1 MLELLHTTEEE
12 FKNKG
17 ATTTQMENVFKA
29 FNITARL
36 FDFNGKLIYSFDP
49 PDYHKHTKGF
59 FGLIKNNHVYT
70 INRDLKSIKKTMNA
84 KNKPSHC
91 DANNNT
97 TREDFKLKISSNYY
111 ISDREE
117 PPECHMIETA
127 NDLLKYTEKPEYT
140 LVHKDNDLVKL
151 FHELKMAGYEPFIKY
166 QAGTMTEL
174 KVNWKIKGT
183 TQSLGANTRATK
195 QEITYTIKLQNL
207 STHSIDEDVSV
218 ENEKLFNDMNREM
231 FNFNKKIFNDAHKSY
246 YSQTD
251 IDILDECRTIVPTG
265 YFKNNSTN
273 ETVEID
279 RTKAFTKAF
288 SKITHIPVF
297 TEFDI
302 WKPYQNEELQ
312 GLNLY
317 LVEASTGNIFFNKK
331 FNLVYGMFLKR
342 LEEKTFKIH
351 YHKQPSHIHEVD
363 YENIVSELWN
373 TKISDKP
380 KQDAKIKKTIANVNF
395 GLLEKSTNKK
405 QKSIS
410 FNSLEEAL
418 YYRNIYEGRVFVIE
432 EGTLEDDE
440 EGTLFTKYTDKYYI
454 LNVSKFRTLT
464 NGFRYIKELL
474 LQNHNYD
481 MYDTYNTLTKNNIEI
496 FSVKSDAFVINKN
509 HLTKAKK
516 LITFNNQVGGW
527 RAETD
532 KEINFPTEPY
542 KYRLNIKHD
551 IPIYTN
557 NRLNIADEWN
567 TEAICHQIIENN
579 PCMVRAKY
587 AGSGKS
593 YICEHFQKLNYN
605 VLFVVPNNRQIQE
618 IKCEAVT
625 LNRFFSI
632 PVHKGDELPYYDH
645 SEYNVI
651 VFDEVYMANAYIL
664 NKIREFTIR
673 YKNQKIIIGTGDT
686 KQLPPINDLSNT
698 QPYDTYADNC
708 INIIF
713 NNDIFLEICKR
724 VGEKDRETMNSLY
737 NDFWLNKLPIETI
750 AHKYFQFTNSTLTSP
765 NNIAYTNARCDA
777 VAKDVRQK
785 LGKTSKYEV
794 GEILICRKYLQKEG
808 MKFNVNI
815 RYKILHHIDDKY
827 VIQDIKEKTKYLVE
841 EKILNNHF
849 RYGYCATCHSCQ
861 RASIGDRITIH
872 EWNNSKLVT
881 RQ

>member
-1 MLELLHTTEEE
+1 MLLSTQNRSGKKRAFEVNGRNYYPLLNPAQRQAQVKANDFIETVIKRRITKQYDKFLFKRLMLILRTDPEFNEMARGEMYRYIDAIRIESANIAEGEAQPPENQHLRDATNISIYNKYIETEIDPSYSTIKEALAKRHYTENECWINSLLDHYPDLMRQKRGSLSKTLTRQHMLELLHTTEEE

-17 ATTTQMENVFKA
+17 ATTTQMENVFKE

-49 PDYHKHTKGF
+49 PDYHMHTKGF

-91 DANNNT
+91 DANINT
-97 TREDFKLKISSNYY
+97 SREDFKLKISSNYF

-127 NDLLKYTEKPEYT
+127 NDLLKYTAKPEYT

-151 FHELKMAGYEPFIKY
+151 FHELKIAGYEPFIKY

-174 KVNWKIKGT
+174 KVNWKIK
-183 TQSLGANTRATK
+183 NKK

-251 IDILDECRTIVPTG
+251 IDILDEAQTIVPTG

-363 YENIVSELWN
+363 YENIVTELWN
-373 TKISDKP
+373 TKISAKP

-440 EGTLFTKYTDKYYI
+440 DGTLFTKYTDKYYI
-454 LNVSKFRTLT
+454 LNVTKSRTLT
-464 NGFRYIKELL
+464 NGFRYIKELLL

-516 LITFNNQVGGW
+516 LVTLNNQVGGW
-527 RAETD
+527 RAE
-532 KEINFPTEPY
+532 
-542 KYRLNIKHD
+542 
-551 IPIYTN
+551 
-557 NRLNIADEWN
+557 
-567 TEAICHQIIENN
+567 
-579 PCMVRAKY
+579 
-587 AGSGKS
+587 
-593 YICEHFQKLNYN
+593 
-605 VLFVVPNNRQIQE
+605 NRQ
-618 IKCEAVT
+618 
-625 LNRFFSI
+625 
-632 PVHKGDELPYYDH
+632 G
-645 SEYNVI
+645 
-651 VFDEVYMANAYIL
+651 
-664 NKIREFTIR
+664 
-673 YKNQKIIIGTGDT
+673 
-686 KQLPPINDLSNT
+686 
-698 QPYDTYADNC
+698 
-708 INIIF
+708 
-713 NNDIFLEICKR
+713 
-724 VGEKDRETMNSLY
+724 
-737 NDFWLNKLPIETI
+737 NKL
-750 AHKYFQFTNSTLTSP
+750 S
-765 NNIAYTNARCDA
+765 D
-777 VAKDVRQK
+777 
-785 LGKTSKYEV
+785 
-794 GEILICRKYLQKEG
+794 
-808 MKFNVNI
+808 
-815 RYKILHHIDDKY
+815 
-827 VIQDIKEKTKYLVE
+827 
-841 EKILNNHF
+841 
-849 RYGYCATCHSCQ
+849 
-861 RASIGDRITIH
+861 
-872 EWNNSKLVT
+872 
-881 RQ
+881 